1 MENLDSLKIASK
13 TLKKNRERLKFTTKE
28 VALEL
33 RLDQKII
40 DNIEKGKFEKF
51 NNYVFLKGYLKNY
64 ANFLGVKI
72 DLPDIKEEKK
82 ILKKRNQN
90 KKKIKSDNKIPMK
103 PIVIG
108 ISILVFIFI
117 FFIFQKSNP
126 KQLAIQKS
134 NLFEKKIVIQEKE
147 INLKNELNNNETNTK
162 NNLISKRNDE
172 LIDEIKIL
180 KADESNFIDKDIN
193 SNNVNNTENI
203 NNILSIDY
211 NGDSWTEIIDSYG
224 NIVFFELVK
233 NGTKL
238 KLNIDAP
245 FEILLGNA
253 TVVNIKY
260 NNIKVDAQYVNPE
273 NNVGK
278 VKIRK

>member
-40 DNIEKGKFEKF
+40 DDIEKGKFEKF

-90 KKKIKSDNKIPMK
+90 KKKIKSDNKIPMQ

-126 KQLAIQKS
+126 EQLAIQKS
-134 NLFEKKIVIQEKE
+134 NLFEKKIIIQEKE

-180 KADESNFIDKDIN
+180 KADESNSIDKDIN

>member
-40 DNIEKGKFEKF
+40 DDIEKGKFEKF
-51 NNYVFLKGYLKNY
+51 KNYVFLKGYLKNY

-90 KKKIKSDNKIPMK
+90 KKKIKSDNKIPMQ

-126 KQLAIQKS
+126 EQLAIQKS

-180 KADESNFIDKDIN
+180 KADESNSIDKDIN

-203 NNILSIDY
+203 NNILSINY

>member
-40 DNIEKGKFEKF
+40 DDIEKGKFEKF

-90 KKKIKSDNKIPMK
+90 KKKIKSDNKIPMQ

-126 KQLAIQKS
+126 EQLAIQKS

-162 NNLISKRNDE
+162 NSLISKRNDE

-180 KADESNFIDKDIN
+180 KADESNSIDKDIN

>member
-126 KQLAIQKS
+126 EQLAIQKS
-134 NLFEKKIVIQEKE
+134 NLFEKKIIIQEKE

-180 KADESNFIDKDIN
+180 KADESNAIDKDIN

>member
-40 DNIEKGKFEKF
+40 DDIEKGKFEKF

-126 KQLAIQKS
+126 EQLAIQKS

-180 KADESNFIDKDIN
+180 KADESNSIDKDIN

>member
-40 DNIEKGKFEKF
+40 DDIEKGKFEKF
-51 NNYVFLKGYLKNY
+51 KNYVFLKGYLKNY

-90 KKKIKSDNKIPMK
+90 KKKIKSDSKIPMQ

-108 ISILVFIFI
+108 ISILVFIFV

-126 KQLAIQKS
+126 EQLAIQKS

-180 KADESNFIDKDIN
+180 KADESNSIDKDIN

>member
-1 MENLDSLKIASK
+1 M
-13 TLKKNRERLKFTTKE
+13 
-28 VALEL
+28 
-33 RLDQKII
+33 
-40 DNIEKGKFEKF
+40 
-51 NNYVFLKGYLKNY
+51 
-64 ANFLGVKI
+64 
-72 DLPDIKEEKK
+72 
-82 ILKKRNQN
+82 
-90 KKKIKSDNKIPMK
+90 
-103 PIVIG
+103 
-108 ISILVFIFI
+108 
-117 FFIFQKSNP
+117 
-126 KQLAIQKS
+126 
-134 NLFEKKIVIQEKE
+134 
-147 INLKNELNNNETNTK
+147 
-162 NNLISKRNDE
+162 
-172 LIDEIKIL
+172 
-180 KADESNFIDKDIN
+180 
-193 SNNVNNTENI
+193 NNTENI

>member
-40 DNIEKGKFEKF
+40 DDIEKGKFEKF

-90 KKKIKSDNKIPMK
+90 KKKIKSYNKIPIQ
-103 PIVIG
+103 PIVIC

-126 KQLAIQKS
+126 EQLAIQKS

-162 NNLISKRNDE
+162 NSLISKRNDE

-180 KADESNFIDKDIN
+180 KADESNSIDKDIN